1 MISTRISSILNVIF
15 LFLAFVAVCAF
26 VIAIWTAM
34 GIVLHGLL
42 PGIDL
47 GIATIICALAFVF
60 VISVISL
67 ASRNSLI
74 ASLRDVGVQGEKF
87 DDDDDD
93 DDDEEEW
100 EQEPTRHWNQKTQNR
115 RRAQRRRSR
124 NK

>member
-1 MISTRISSILNVIF
+1 MISTRISYILNVIF

-34 GIVLHGLL
+34 GIVLHWLL

-47 GIATIICALAFVF
+47 GMATIICSLAFVF
-60 VISVISL
+60 VISVISF

-74 ASLRDVGVQGEKF
+74 ASLRDVGVQGEEF
-87 DDDDDD
+87 DDDDA
-93 DDDEEEW
+93 DDEEEW

>member
-15 LFLAFVAVCAF
+15 LFLAFAAVCAI
-26 VIAIWTAM
+26 VIAIWIAM

-47 GIATIICALAFVF
+47 GMATIICSLAFVF
-60 VISVISL
+60 VISVISF

-74 ASLRDVGVQGEKF
+74 ASLRDVGVQGEEF
-87 DDDDDD
+87 DDDD

>member
-15 LFLAFVAVCAF
+15 LFLAFAAVCAI
-26 VIAIWTAM
+26 VIAIWIAM

-74 ASLRDVGVQGEKF
+74 ASLRDVGVQGEEF
-87 DDDDDD
+87 DDDD